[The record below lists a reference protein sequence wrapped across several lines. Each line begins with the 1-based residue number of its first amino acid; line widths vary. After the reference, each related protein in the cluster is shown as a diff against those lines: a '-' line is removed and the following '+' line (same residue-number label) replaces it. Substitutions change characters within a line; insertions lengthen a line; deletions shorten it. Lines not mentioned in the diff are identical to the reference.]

1 MSVLTAI
8 ADEFPL
14 LAAVAHEL
22 GDDNGNEVA
31 RLRVARRLLGDV
43 LNSLDPT
50 PAIFGGGSLNKRRR
64 RRRWG
69 PRRREVINDARRKAK
84 APAVQG

>member
-1 MSVLTAI
+1 MSILTAI

-14 LAAVAHEL
+14 LVAVAREL

-43 LNSLDPT
+43 LSSLDHT
-50 PAIFGGGSLNKRRR
+50 PGNRGRGSLNKRRSR
-64 RRRWG
+64 RSA
-69 PRRREVINDARRKAK
+69 PRRREVMNDARRKAK
-84 APAVQG
+84 TQAVQG